1 MRQSVHLGRLYI
13 RPLYTTISA
22 FRKIIYQAIV
32 YDNQCIKKDYILGHC
47 IRQSGHLGRLNI
59 RSLYTT
65 IRAFRKI
72 IYQDIVYDN
81 QCIQKDWRFVVLYG
95 NQCIQEKMKIRG
107 FHKAISA
114 FRGKCRLGDSIRQ
127 PVHLEKIVDQ
137 VIPYGN
143 QCIQEKMQIGLF
155 HTAISAFRKIV
166 DRWFYAAISTFRKI
180 VEQAIT
186 YGNQCIYLLD
196 DCRLG
201 NFIRQSVH

>member
-13 RPLYTTISA
+13 RP
-22 FRKIIYQAIV
+22 
-32 YDNQCIKKDYILGHC
+32 
-47 IRQSGHLGRLNI
+47 
-59 RSLYTT
+59 LYTT

-95 NQCIQEKMKIRG
+95 NQCIQEKLKIRG

-143 QCIQEKMQIGLF
+143 QCIQEKNVDW
-155 HTAISAFRKIV
+155 AIP
-166 DRWFYAAISTFRKI
+166 
-180 VEQAIT
+180 
-186 YGNQCIYLLD
+186 YGNQCIQE
-196 DCRLG
+196 DCRSVVLCG
-201 NFIRQSVH
+201 NQYIQEDCRVGDYIRQSVHLPIGRLQIRQFYTTISALIMIVDQAIVHGNQCIY